1 MNITTCQN
9 FGWQLSAQDT
19 HNKLILIVVV
29 VAHNKEHIYTN
40 TAVTAIL
47 DSFKQS
53 GVMKGSA
60 YIYILYYEGNKIYKL

>member
-1 MNITTCQN
+1 M
-9 FGWQLSAQDT
+9 
-19 HNKLILIVVV
+19 V

-40 TAVTAIL
+40 TAVTAFL

-60 YIYILYYEGNKIYKL
+60 LYIYILYYEGNKIHKI

>member
-1 MNITTCQN
+1 M
-9 FGWQLSAQDT
+9 
-19 HNKLILIVVV
+19 V

-40 TAVTAIL
+40 TAVTAFL

-60 YIYILYYEGNKIYKL
+60 YIYILYYEGNKIHKLQNFCHVWKKLE